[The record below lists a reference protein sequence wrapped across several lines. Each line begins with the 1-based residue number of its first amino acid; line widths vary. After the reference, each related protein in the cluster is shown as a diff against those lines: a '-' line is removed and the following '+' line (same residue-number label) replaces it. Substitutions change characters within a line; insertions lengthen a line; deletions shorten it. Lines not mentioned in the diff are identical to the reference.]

1 MQLKGNILT
10 KTKLLYLKRTF
21 DSFRKRKR
29 IAKLKFKNEIWKESN
44 LSGLFISNE
53 GRFRRKTLT
62 GYTYTFPYLRKNHMT
77 IKYQS
82 NEYVVKRLVYQTFI
96 GILENHERIYSKM
109 ELKKILD
116 LLI

>member
-62 GYTYTFPYLRKNHMT
+62 GIYTR
-77 IKYQS
+77 S
-82 NEYVVKRLVYQTFI
+82 
-96 GILENHERIYSKM
+96 
-109 ELKKILD
+109 
-116 LLI
+116 LLT